1 VTGDKEVNPIGC
13 RTRSGQTGADV
24 TAERAQPE
32 VVGRGFNYESTI
44 PYATPASLSDLG
56 GPASG
61 TVRVRPHTNTS
72 PDPVYDLSNEAMVW
86 HLYSAVVRDGTAQEQ
101 ESILNRNR
109 LTKSTRLAGEVSS
122 DPPGS
127 TD

>member
-1 VTGDKEVNPIGC
+1 M
-13 RTRSGQTGADV
+13 
-24 TAERAQPE
+24 TAEQAQPE
-32 VVGRGFNYESTI
+32 VVGRGFSYELTI

-61 TVRVRPHTNTS
+61 TVRVRPHINTG

-101 ESILNRNR
+101 ESILNR
-109 LTKSTRLAGEVSS
+109 SRLARLWPSLNLPTRCRRMWETRFPELVAAASRRS
-122 DPPGS
+122 A
-127 TD
+127 